1 MRMELA
7 FLPATARLG
16 KMPAPALPRPVG
28 RADAQVK
35 ARIRRELGDPHVDVL
50 WRMTTQPWARA
61 RTAVVRPDSTRLRE
75 FIEGLI
81 VMASTVGM
89 SVVAAICIA
98 QL

>member
-7 FLPATARLG
+7 FVPATARLG
-16 KMPAPALPRPVG
+16 KMPAVLPRPVG